1 MNIKHI
7 KNALGFAFAATFFV
21 GCTDVESIN
30 DVDLNQTVKTDEY
43 FAALRK
49 WKETPGLPQVFVWF
63 DNWTGTSPTGENSL
77 RGLPDS
83 VTIASNWGGASE
95 IWIDSGTKG

>member
-7 KNALGFAFAATFFV
+7 KNAFGFAFAAIFFV

-30 DVDLNQTVKTDEY
+30 DVDLNQTIKTDEY
-43 FAALRK
+43 YAALRK

-77 RGLPDS
+77 RGLPAYLPH
-83 VTIASNWGGASE
+83 TRQTSE
-95 IWIDSGTKG
+95 HIPSDEKVNKFV

>member
-30 DVDLNQTVKTDEY
+30 DVDLNQTVKTDE
-43 FAALRK
+43 
-49 WKETPGLPQVFVWF
+49 
-63 DNWTGTSPTGENSL
+63 
-77 RGLPDS
+77 S
-83 VTIASNWGGASE
+83 VSYTHLCY
-95 IWIDSGTKG
+95 